1 MNNSINNITY
11 KDYISQNNIIMQID
25 LKNNLVINIILWL
38 QISLIISGK
47 KF

>member
-1 MNNSINNITY
+1 
-11 KDYISQNNIIMQID
+11 MQID

-47 KF
+47 NFNIVCIHRTILLYSV